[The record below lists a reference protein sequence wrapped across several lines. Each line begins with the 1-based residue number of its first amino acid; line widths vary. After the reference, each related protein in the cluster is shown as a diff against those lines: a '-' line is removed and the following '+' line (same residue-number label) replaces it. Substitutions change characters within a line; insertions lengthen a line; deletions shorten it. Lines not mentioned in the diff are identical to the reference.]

1 MIESD
6 PYAIMLQN
14 DSAQFDDTHNQR
26 QALEKAI
33 RDNSRERYQFHQERI
48 ERDKR
53 ERDELLK
60 SRTIALKEKMAKD
73 KAQKE
78 KIEAAVFRRLLNHL
92 QENRDLQNIDLMNLA
107 GFCRNCLYKWMHEAA
122 SDSNE
127 DLSIEEAQKHV
138 YGMPYEDW
146 KKKFQK

>member
-1 MIESD
+1 M
-6 PYAIMLQN
+6 
-14 DSAQFDDTHNQR
+14 DTKN
-26 QALEKAI
+26 I
-33 RDNSRERYQFHQERI
+33 
-48 ERDKR
+48 
-53 ERDELLK
+53 
-60 SRTIALKEKMAKD
+60 
-73 KAQKE
+73 E
-78 KIEAAVFRRLLNHL
+78 KIESQTFRRLISHL
-92 QENRDLQNIDLMNLA
+92 QSRTDVQNIEIMNLA